1 MSAYV
6 PFDSLHWVANKRKS
20 TDRKP
25 VLTASSEIDGTS
37 LLGLDPLIISW
48 QASQVQHVPSQNQTN
63 A

>member
-6 PFDSLHWVANKRKS
+6 PFDALHLVANKLTS
-20 TDRKP
+20 TGRKP

-37 LLGLDPLIISW
+37 LLGLDPLIIRW
-48 QASQVQHVPSQNQTN
+48 QASQVQQVPSQNQTN

>member
-6 PFDSLHWVANKRKS
+6 PFDSLHWASNKRTS

-37 LLGLDPLIISW
+37 LLGLDPLIIRW
-48 QASQVQHVPSQNQTN
+48 QASQIQQVPSQNQTN

>member
-37 LLGLDPLIISW
+37 LLGLDPLIIS
-48 QASQVQHVPSQNQTN
+48 
-63 A
+63 

>member
-6 PFDSLHWVANKRKS
+6 PFDSLHWVANKLTS
-20 TDRKP
+20 TGRKP

-37 LLGLDPLIISW
+37 LLGLDPLIIRW
-48 QASQVQHVPSQNQTN
+48 QASQVQQVPSQNQTN